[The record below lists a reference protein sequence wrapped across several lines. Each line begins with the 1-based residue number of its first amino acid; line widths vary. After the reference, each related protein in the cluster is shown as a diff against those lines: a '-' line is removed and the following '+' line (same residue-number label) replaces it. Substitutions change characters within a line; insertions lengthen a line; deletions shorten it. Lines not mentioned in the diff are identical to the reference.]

1 MQEIKPQEVDID
13 KIAMDIFNKA
23 LDIAG
28 GPRKLIKYRNLTWVP
43 ALIESAYTVLH
54 EEQKKTER
62 EIAEFLGITEQSV
75 KNILRANVEEVEKRL
90 SEYFEEEET
99 KVHTHIAGGLAKMAY
114 QKYKEAKEA
123 A

>member
-43 ALIESAYTVLH
+43 ALIESAYAVVLH
-54 EEQKKTER
+54 EEQKR
-62 EIAEFLGITEQSV
+62 PSG
-75 KNILRANVEEVEKRL
+75 RL
-90 SEYFEEEET
+90 PSF
-99 KVHTHIAGGLAKMAY
+99 
-114 QKYKEAKEA
+114 
-123 A
+123 